1 MTTELNKKSE
11 IHIGRAGELL
21 ASGVIEALG
30 YRTVLCQQASF
41 DMLLL
46 RNDDTHYR
54 VEVKTTSKCNADPRR
69 PTRLSR
75 RYSWNTARG
84 SGAKTKLDPDA
95 VDLLCL
101 VALDTRRCYFKPVF
115 NHNVVR
121 YNISLDKLLEVDE
134 QQQLDET
141 LKEIDERRLSCGA
154 L

>member
-1 MTTELNKKSE
+1 MTTDLNKKSE

-21 ASGVIEALG
+21 ACGIIEALG

-41 DMLLL
+41 DMLLM

-69 PTRLSR
+69 PSRLSR

-84 SGAKTKLDPDA
+84 SGAKTKLDPSA

-115 NHNVVR
+115 NHDVVR
-121 YNISLDKLLEVDE
+121 YNISLEKLLAVDE
-134 QQQLDET
+134 QQQLDEV
-141 LKEIDERRLSCGA
+141 LKEIDERRI
-154 L
+154 

>member
-21 ASGVIEALG
+21 ASGVIESLG

-41 DMLLL
+41 DMLLM

-54 VEVKTTSKCNADPRR
+54 VEVKTTRKCNADPRR
-69 PTRLSR
+69 PSRLAR

-84 SGAKTKLDPDA
+84 SGAKTKLDPNA

-101 VALDTRRCYFKPVF
+101 VALDTRRCYFKSVF
-115 NHNVVR
+115 NHDVVR
-121 YNISLDKLLEVDE
+121 YNISLDKLLAVDE
-134 QQQLDET
+134 QQQLDEV
-141 LKEIDERRLSCGA
+141 LKEIDERRV
-154 L
+154 